1 MKYLNKIIFINSA
14 NIPYAE
20 ISVDG
25 NVHFTGTQ
33 GVGKSTVLRALLF
46 FYNADKHRLG
56 IQQGQ
61 KSFDEFYFRQ
71 SNSYILYEVM
81 RDGGAYT
88 ILVSRYQGR
97 ASWRFIDAPYQREWL
112 VGDDKQV
119 LSDWVRIRERIDKNV
134 AVSAR
139 IDSGVMF
146 KDILFGNTRD
156 AKYASYAIVQSAH
169 YQNIPR
175 SIQNVFLN
183 TKLDA
188 DFVKNT
194 IIQSMADEDVSIDLQ
209 TYRRLVTDFER
220 EYDEIDCWFRQTRDG
235 SYPVRQQALKI
246 AEQGRR
252 IVALDQQ
259 LLELWRMLNH
269 AVAESEQKIPLLE
282 TEAAEVKAD
291 IEKERHR
298 EKELTAEYD
307 KERDGLNQE
316 LGGKKSKL
324 KEISQA
330 RKDFEAMNIGEKLAL
345 AAREETIKQEA
356 EDKQTLL
363 DGILKTHASIE
374 EKYNIAKGKLENARQ
389 AFENAQKEAFYRR
402 QESLQ
407 AKRKVLE
414 DERTKGRNQ
423 LMESFNNWRHE
434 SDDRLELL
442 QKDQSRA
449 DQSLKELRLWHP
461 KADDIKQ
468 VFAQLQQM
476 ELDAKE
482 NAARQTAVKSQI
494 AQLTAEYEMKE
505 AELKQASEREQ
516 ERLEARRTDCK
527 EQIAKIEQLLSH
539 LDGSL
544 YQWLTDHVEGWEN
557 TIGKV
562 ADEER
567 ILYAQGLEPSL
578 TNHPNDQTIN
588 HPNDQTANH
597 PNDQS
602 MFGVKLNLDNID
614 AVHRT
619 PDDYRSEQKSLE
631 EQLQQLNRAL
641 GGLPVSLQENI
652 AKLGKKYAERLNPL
666 RQQSTLLKVEEEQIP
681 VKRQN
686 LQNEQHRLE
695 MEEQELTAEE
705 KTVRERAFNEALLRV
720 QAEKEARE
728 KQEAK
733 NKKELGDLDKTF
745 NKASKT
751 LDEELRAFKQSQAS
765 EATAR
770 YQEFEVQKAEL
781 DAQQKAELAGKG
793 VDVNLLEQYRKA
805 LEELQRLL
813 NQIEAERPTVIRYRD
828 AEQNLFAKEP
838 EIRKGIKDIE
848 QQLQMMLQRYK
859 DKRARIEKKR
869 LEQEERQ
876 RQVLQELTHR
886 REGLNQYHQ
895 VVENE
900 HLVPDTFLSDNKTKE
915 TSHDCQQLLSQ
926 LRGTVN
932 QKRETMDKLKDIVV
946 NFNRN
951 FKPQNAFHFNTMPVT
966 DNDYLQIAVDLQDF
980 MDNNKIEEFRQRT
993 SEHYKDIL
1001 GRISTEIG
1009 ALMKRRSDVD
1019 GVIVDI
1025 NRDFVEKNFA
1035 GVIKS
1040 IELRANESSDR
1051 LMQLLMSIHNYT
1063 TENALSIGELNL
1075 FSSDNR
1081 DEVNRKV
1088 VDYLKNLSH
1097 QLHDEQSRPS
1107 VSLGDAFRL
1116 QFRVKENDN
1125 DTNWVERINNVG
1137 SDGTDILVKAM
1148 VNIMLINVFKKKAAR
1163 KSGDFIVHCMMDEI
1177 GRLHPN
1183 NIKGILQFANSR
1195 NIYLI
1200 NSSPTS
1206 YNPYDYRY
1214 TYLLSKHGVKT
1225 RVEKLLKRTT

>member
-61 KSFDEFYFRQ
+61 KTFDEFYFRQ
-71 SNSYILYEVM
+71 SNSYFLYEVM
-81 RDGGAYT
+81 RDSGAYT

-97 ASWRFIDAPYQREWL
+97 ASWRFIDAPYQRDWL
-112 VGDDKQV
+112 VDDDRQV
-119 LSDWVRIRERIDKNV
+119 LSDWVKIRERIDKNV
-134 AVSAR
+134 SVSAR

-146 KDILFGNTRD
+146 KDIIFGNTHD
-156 AKYASYAIVQSAH
+156 NKYTRYALVQSAH

-194 IIQSMADEDVSIDLQ
+194 IIQSMADEDLPIDLQ

-246 AEQGRR
+246 AEHGRR

-259 LLELWRMLNH
+259 LLDVWRMLNH
-269 AVAESEQKIPLLE
+269 AVAESEQKIPFLE
-282 TEAAEVKAD
+282 AETAEVKTN
-291 IEKERHR
+291 IEKERNR
-298 EKELTAEYD
+298 EKELMADYDAEKD
-307 KERDGLNQE
+307 KLNQT
-316 LGGKKSKL
+316 LGGKKEKL
-324 KEISQA
+324 KEITQA
-330 RKDFEAMNIGEKLAL
+330 RKDFEALHIEEKLAL
-345 AAREETIKQEA
+345 AAREDAIKSGA
-356 EDKQTLL
+356 ADKQMLL
-363 DGILKTHASIE
+363 DDLLKTHASIE
-374 EKYNIAKGKLENARQ
+374 EKYNIARGKLENARV
-389 AFENAQKEAFYRR
+389 AFENAQKETFY
-402 QESLQ
+402 QKQDALQ
-407 AKRKVLE
+407 KERKRLE
-414 DERTKGRNQ
+414 DERTKNRNAA
-423 LMESFNNWRHE
+423 MEAFNSWRHE
-434 SDDRLELL
+434 SDERLQMLL
-442 QKDQSRA
+442 AEQNKA
-449 DQSLKELRLWHP
+449 DNAVKELRQWHP
-461 KADDIKQ
+461 KAEEMKQ
-468 VFAQLQQM
+468 VQEQLRQL
-476 ELDAKE
+476 EVSGKE
-482 NAARQTAVKSQI
+482 NAAQQTAVKSQI
-494 AQLTAEYEMKE
+494 TQLTTEFEMNE
-505 AELKQASEREQ
+505 AGLKQASLYEQ
-516 ERLEARRTDCK
+516 ERLETNRTQCK
-527 EQIAKIEQLLSH
+527 EQIAKIDELLSH

-544 YQWLTDHVEGWEN
+544 YQWLTKNADGWEE

-562 ADEER
+562 VDEKR
-567 ILYAQGLEPSL
+567 ILYAGGLEPQLGVASDSL
-578 TNHPNDQTIN
+578 
-588 HPNDQTANH
+588 
-597 PNDQS
+597 
-602 MFGVKLNLDNID
+602 FGIKLNLDNID

-619 PDDYRSEQKSLE
+619 PDDYRAEKKMQE
-631 EQLQQLNRAL
+631 EQVLQLNRQL
-641 GGLPVSLQENI
+641 TQLPITLQEDI
-652 AKLGKKYAERLNPL
+652 SKLGKKYGTLLNPL
-666 RQQSTLLKVEEEQIP
+666 RQKATLLKVEEEQVP
-681 VKRQN
+681 TKRQN
-686 LQNEQHRLE
+686 LQNRQHQLE
-695 MEEQELTAEE
+695 MEEQEMVAKE
-705 KTVRERAFNEALLRV
+705 KEVRERAFNEVLLKV

-728 KQEAK
+728 KKETQ
-733 NKKELGDLDKTF
+733 NKRELKDFDAAF
-745 NKASKT
+745 NKSSKS
-751 LDEELRAFKQSQAS
+751 LDEELQTFNESQLAEAS
-765 EATAR
+765 LR
-770 YQEFEVQKAEL
+770 NQEFAAQKAQLEE
-781 DAQQKAELAGKG
+781 QQRAELSGKG
-793 VDVNLLEQYRKA
+793 VDVNLLEQYRQA
-805 LEELQRLL
+805 VDELKKLL
-813 NQIEAERPTVIRYRD
+813 NQIADERPIVIRYRD

-838 EIRKGIKDIE
+838 EIRKSIKDID
-848 QQLQMMLQRYK
+848 QQLAMMRQRYE
-859 DKRARIEKKR
+859 DKHSRIEKKR
-869 LEQEERQ
+869 QEYEERQ
-876 RQVLQELTHR
+876 KMVLKDLVHR
-886 REGLNQYHQ
+886 CEGLDLYHQ
-895 VVENE
+895 MVENE
-900 HLVPDTFLSDNKTKE
+900 HLVPDGFLSDDKMVEN
-915 TSHDCQQLLSQ
+915 HQDCQQLISQ

-932 QKRETMDKLKDIVV
+932 QKRETLERLKDVV
-946 NFNRN
+946 INFNRN

-966 DNDYLQIAVDLQDF
+966 DNDYLEIAANLQDF
-980 MDNNKIEEFRQRT
+980 MDNNKIEEFRLRT

-1001 GRISTEIG
+1001 GRIATEVG

-1019 GVIVDI
+1019 GVILDI

-1051 LMQLLMSIHNYT
+1051 LMQLLMSIHDYT
-1063 TENALSIGELNL
+1063 VDNALSIGELNL
-1075 FSSDNR
+1075 FSSNNR

-1088 VDYLKNLSH
+1088 VDYLKSLSH
-1097 QLHDEQSRPS
+1097 QLQDEHGRQT

-1163 KSGDFIVHCMMDEI
+1163 KSGDFIIHCMMDEI

-1206 YNPYDYRY
+1206 YNPYDYKY

-1225 RVEKLLKRTT
+1225 RVDKLLKRTK

>member
-61 KSFDEFYFRQ
+61 KTFDEFYFRQ
-71 SNSYILYEVM
+71 SNSYFLYEVM
-81 RDGGAYT
+81 RDSGAYT

-97 ASWRFIDAPYQREWL
+97 ASWRFIDAPYQRDWL
-112 VGDDKQV
+112 VDDDRQV
-119 LSDWVRIRERIDKNV
+119 LSDWVKIRERIDKNV
-134 AVSAR
+134 SVSAR

-146 KDILFGNTRD
+146 KDIIFGNTHD
-156 AKYASYAIVQSAH
+156 NKYTRYALVQSAH

-194 IIQSMADEDVSIDLQ
+194 IIQSMADEDLPIDLQ

-220 EYDEIDCWFRQTRDG
+220 EYDEIDCWFRQTHDG

-246 AEQGRR
+246 AEHGRR

-259 LLELWRMLNH
+259 LLDVWRMLNH

-282 TEAAEVKAD
+282 AEAAEVKTN
-291 IEKERHR
+291 IEKERNR
-298 EKELTAEYD
+298 EKELMADYDAEKD
-307 KERDGLNQE
+307 KLNQT
-316 LGGKKSKL
+316 LGGKKEKL
-324 KEISQA
+324 KEITQA
-330 RKDFEAMNIGEKLAL
+330 RKDFEALHIEEKLAL
-345 AAREETIKQEA
+345 AAREDAIKSGA
-356 EDKQTLL
+356 ADKQMLL
-363 DGILKTHASIE
+363 DDLLKTHASIE
-374 EKYNIAKGKLENARQ
+374 EKYNIARGKLENARV
-389 AFENAQKEAFYRR
+389 AFENAQKETYYQKQDA
-402 QESLQ
+402 LQ
-407 AKRKVLE
+407 KERKRLE
-414 DERTKGRNQ
+414 DERTKNRNAA
-423 LMESFNNWRHE
+423 MEAFNSWRHE
-434 SDDRLELL
+434 SDERLQMLL
-442 QKDQSRA
+442 AEQNKA
-449 DQSLKELRLWHP
+449 DNAVKELRQWHP
-461 KADDIKQ
+461 KAEEMKQ
-468 VFAQLQQM
+468 VQEQLRQL
-476 ELDAKE
+476 EVSGKE
-482 NAARQTAVKSQI
+482 NAAQQTAVKSQI
-494 AQLTAEYEMKE
+494 TQLTTEFEMNE
-505 AELKQASEREQ
+505 AGLKQASLHEQ
-516 ERLEARRTDCK
+516 ERLETNRTQCK
-527 EQIAKIEQLLSH
+527 EQIAKIDELLSH

-544 YQWLTDHVEGWEN
+544 YQWLTKNADGWEE

-562 ADEER
+562 VDEKR
-567 ILYAQGLEPSL
+567 ILYAGGLEPQLGVASDSL
-578 TNHPNDQTIN
+578 
-588 HPNDQTANH
+588 
-597 PNDQS
+597 
-602 MFGVKLNLDNID
+602 FGIKLNLDNID

-619 PDDYRSEQKSLE
+619 PDDYRAEKKMQE
-631 EQLQQLNRAL
+631 EQVLQLNRQL
-641 GGLPVSLQENI
+641 TQLPITLQEDI
-652 AKLGKKYAERLNPL
+652 SKLGKKYGTLLNPL
-666 RQQSTLLKVEEEQIP
+666 RQKATLLKVEEEQVP
-681 VKRQN
+681 TKRQN
-686 LQNEQHRLE
+686 LQNRQHQLE
-695 MEEQELTAEE
+695 MEEQEMVAKE
-705 KTVRERAFNEALLRV
+705 KEVRERAFNEVLLKV

-728 KQEAK
+728 KKETQ
-733 NKKELGDLDKTF
+733 NKRELKDFDAAF
-745 NKASKT
+745 NKSSKS
-751 LDEELRAFKQSQAS
+751 LDEELQTFNESQLAETS
-765 EATAR
+765 LR
-770 YQEFEVQKAEL
+770 NQEFAAQKAQLEE
-781 DAQQKAELAGKG
+781 QQRAELSGKG
-793 VDVNLLEQYRKA
+793 VDVNLLEQYRQA
-805 LEELQRLL
+805 VDELKKLL
-813 NQIEAERPTVIRYRD
+813 NQIADERPIVIRYRD

-838 EIRKGIKDIE
+838 EIRKSIKDID
-848 QQLQMMLQRYK
+848 QQLAMMRQRYE
-859 DKRARIEKKR
+859 DKHSRIEKKR
-869 LEQEERQ
+869 QEYEERQ
-876 RQVLQELTHR
+876 KMVLKDLVHR
-886 REGLNQYHQ
+886 REGLDLYHQ
-895 VVENE
+895 MVENE
-900 HLVPDTFLSDNKTKE
+900 HLVPDGFLSDDKMVEN
-915 TSHDCQQLLSQ
+915 HQDCQQLISQ

-932 QKRETMDKLKDIVV
+932 QKRETLERLKDVV
-946 NFNRN
+946 INFNRN

-966 DNDYLQIAVDLQDF
+966 DNDYLEISANLQDF
-980 MDNNKIEEFRQRT
+980 MDNNKIEEFRLRT

-1001 GRISTEIG
+1001 GRIATEVG

-1019 GVIVDI
+1019 GVILDI

-1051 LMQLLMSIHNYT
+1051 LMQLLMSIHDYT
-1063 TENALSIGELNL
+1063 VDNALSIGELNL
-1075 FSSDNR
+1075 FSSNNR

-1088 VDYLKNLSH
+1088 VDYLKSLSH
-1097 QLHDEQSRPS
+1097 QLQDEHGRQT

-1163 KSGDFIVHCMMDEI
+1163 KSGDFIIHCMMDEI

-1206 YNPYDYRY
+1206 YNPYDYKY

-1225 RVEKLLKRTT
+1225 RVDKLLKRIK

>member
-46 FYNADKHRLG
+46 FYNADKQRLG

-81 RDGGAYT
+81 RDNGAYS

-112 VGDDKQV
+112 IDEDRHV
-119 LSDWVRIRERIDKNV
+119 LSDWVKIRERIDKNV

-139 IDSGVMF
+139 IDSGIMF
-146 KDILFGNTRD
+146 KDIIFGNTHD
-156 AKYASYAIVQSAH
+156 NKYTRYALVQSSH

-194 IIQSMADEDVSIDLQ
+194 IIQSMADEDLPIDLQ

-235 SYPVRQQALKI
+235 NYPVRQQALKI
-246 AEQGRR
+246 AEQGRK

-259 LLELWRMLNH
+259 LQDIWRKLNY
-269 AVAESEQKIPLLE
+269 AVADSKQQIPLLE
-282 TEAAEVKAD
+282 AEATD
-291 IEKERHR
+291 IKTNIDKERQR
-298 EKELTAEYD
+298 EKELTSEYD
-307 KERDGLNQE
+307 KEKDSLNQK
-316 LGGKKSKL
+316 LGAKNSKL
-324 KEISQA
+324 KEIAQA
-330 RKDFEAMNIGEKLAL
+330 RKDFGAIGIEDKLTL
-345 AAREETIKQEA
+345 ASREDSIKQEVA
-356 EDKQTLL
+356 DKQMLL
-363 DGILKTHASIE
+363 DDLLKTHDSIE
-374 EKYNIAKGKLENARQ
+374 EKYNIARGKLEIARQ
-389 AFENAQKEAFYRR
+389 AFENTQKDAYYKK
-402 QESLQ
+402 QAALQ
-407 AKRKVLE
+407 IERKRLE

-423 LMESFNNWRHE
+423 LIEAFNSWRHE
-434 SDDRLELL
+434 SDERLEIL
-442 QKDQSRA
+442 QKEQHRA
-449 DQSLKELRLWHP
+449 ESALKELRQWHP
-461 KADDIKQ
+461 MADEIKQ
-468 VFAQLQQM
+468 VFEQLQQ
-476 ELDAKE
+476 LDVMAKE
-482 NAARQTAVKSQI
+482 NASQQMAVKSQI
-494 AQLTAEYEMKE
+494 TQITAEYEMKE
-505 AELKQASEREQ
+505 TELKQASGREQ
-516 ERLEARRTDCK
+516 EQLEISRAQYRA
-527 EQIAKIEQLLSH
+527 QIAKIDELLTN

-544 YQWLTDHVEGWEN
+544 YQWLCENAEGWED

-562 ADEER
+562 VDEER
-567 ILYAQGLEPSL
+567 ILYAQGLEPQLDVTSDSL
-578 TNHPNDQTIN
+578 
-588 HPNDQTANH
+588 
-597 PNDQS
+597 
-602 MFGVKLNLDNID
+602 FGIKLNLVNID
-614 AVHRT
+614 SVHHT
-619 PDDYRSEQKSLE
+619 PDEYRAEKKTLE
-631 EQLQQLNRAL
+631 EQMLQMNRQLAQ
-641 GGLPVSLQENI
+641 LPVTLQEEI
-652 AKLGKKYAERLNPL
+652 SKLGKKYATQLNPL
-666 RQQSTLLKVEEEQIP
+666 RQQATLLKVEENQIP

-686 LQNEQHRLE
+686 LQNQQHKLE
-695 MEEQELTAEE
+695 MEENEIIAKE
-705 KTVRERAFNEALLRV
+705 KEIRERTFNEALLKV
-720 QAEKEARE
+720 QAEKETRE
-728 KQEAK
+728 QEEAK
-733 NKKELGDLDKTF
+733 NKKELKDLDLAF
-745 NKASKT
+745 NKSSKA
-751 LDEELRAFKQSQAS
+751 LNDELRVFEETQKS
-765 EATAR
+765 EASAR
-770 YQEFEVQKAEL
+770 IQEFTAQKVQLEE
-781 DAQQKAELAGKG
+781 QQNAELAGKG
-793 VDVNLLEQYRKA
+793 VDVNLLGQYRKA
-805 LEELQRLL
+805 LEDLKTLL
-813 NQIEAERPTVIRYRD
+813 SRIENERPTVIRYRD
-828 AEQNLFAKEP
+828 AQQNLFAKEP
-838 EIRKGIKDIE
+838 EIRKTIKAIE
-848 QQLQMMLQRYK
+848 QQLAMMRQRFEDKK
-859 DKRARIEKKR
+859 DRIEKKR
-869 LEQEERQ
+869 NELEERQ
-876 RQVLQELTHR
+876 KALLKNLNHRQD
-886 REGLNQYHQ
+886 GLKQYHQ

-900 HLVPDTFLSDNKTKE
+900 HLVPDTYHSDDKSIT
-915 TSHDCQQLLSQ
+915 THLDCQQLLTQ

-932 QKRETMDKLKDIVV
+932 QKRESIDKLKDMVV

-980 MDNNKIEEFRQRT
+980 MDNNKIEEFRRRT

-1019 GVIVDI
+1019 GVILDI
-1025 NRDFVEKNFA
+1025 NRDFLEKNFA
-1035 GVIKS
+1035 GVIRS
-1040 IELRANESSDR
+1040 IELRANESSDK
-1051 LMQLLMSIHNYT
+1051 LMQLLMSIHDYT
-1063 TENALSIGELNL
+1063 VENEFSIGELNL
-1075 FSSDNR
+1075 FSGDNR
-1081 DEVNRKV
+1081 DEVNSKV
-1088 VDYLKNLSH
+1088 VDYLNSLSH
-1097 QLHDEQSRPS
+1097 QLQNEPNRPT
-1107 VSLGDAFRL
+1107 VSLSDTFRL

-1148 VNIMLINVFKKKAAR
+1148 VNIMLINVFKKKVAK

-1214 TYLLSKHGVKT
+1214 TYMLSKHGMKT
-1225 RVEKLLKRTT
+1225 RVEKLLKRTN

>member
-1 MKYLNKIIFINSA
+1 MKYLNKIIFVNSA

-56 IQQGQ
+56 IQQAQ

-81 RDGGAYT
+81 RNNGAYT

-112 VGDDKQV
+112 IDEDKQV
-119 LSDWVRIRERIDKNV
+119 LSDWVKIRERIEKNV
-134 AVSAR
+134 SVSAR

-146 KDILFGNTRD
+146 KDIIFGNTHD
-156 AKYASYAIVQSAH
+156 HKYTRYALVQSAH

-194 IIQSMADEDVSIDLQ
+194 IIQSMADEDLPIDLQ

-235 SYPVRQQALKI
+235 NYPVRQQALKI

-259 LLELWRMLNH
+259 LLDGWRMLNH
-269 AVAESEQKIPLLE
+269 AVAESEEKIPLLE
-282 TEAAEVKAD
+282 SEATELKTD
-291 IEKERHR
+291 I
-298 EKELTAEYD
+298 D
-307 KERDGLNQE
+307 KERTREKDLQTEYEKENNLLNQE
-316 LGGKKSKL
+316 LGEKKGKL
-324 KEISQA
+324 KEIVQA
-330 RKDFEAMNIGEKLAL
+330 KKDFAAMGIEEKIAL
-345 AAREETIKQEA
+345 AAREDSLRKEA
-356 EDKQTLL
+356 ADKQMLL
-363 DGILKTHASIE
+363 DDLLKTHASIE
-374 EKYNIAKGKLENARQ
+374 EKYFIAKGKLENARQ
-389 AFENAQKEAFYRR
+389 AFENAQKEAYNKK
-402 QESLQ
+402 QETLQ
-407 AKRKVLE
+407 KERKRLE
-414 DERTKGRNQ
+414 DERTKNKNM
-423 LMESFNNWRHE
+423 LIDAFNNWRHE
-434 SDDRLELL
+434 SDERLELL
-442 QKDQSRA
+442 QKEQNRVDNA
-449 DQSLKELRLWHP
+449 VKELRLWHP
-461 KADDIKQ
+461 KADEMALIKE
-468 VFAQLQQM
+468 QLQIL
-476 ELDAKE
+476 EVTEKE
-482 NAARQTAVKSQI
+482 NTAQQTAVKSQI
-494 AQLTAEYEMKE
+494 TQITTEYEMKE
-505 AELKQASEREQ
+505 AELKQASQREQ
-516 ERLEARRTDCK
+516 ERLETNNSQCR
-527 EQIAKIEQLLSH
+527 EQITKIEELLSH

-544 YQWLTDHVEGWEN
+544 YQWLTENVECWEE

-562 ADEER
+562 VDEEK
-567 ILYAQGLEPSL
+567 ILYAGELEPQLDKTTSDGL
-578 TNHPNDQTIN
+578 
-588 HPNDQTANH
+588 
-597 PNDQS
+597 
-602 MFGVKLNLDNID
+602 FGVKLNLDKID
-614 AVHRT
+614 TVHRT
-619 PDDYRSEQKSLE
+619 PDDYRAEKKRLE
-631 EQLQQLNRAL
+631 EQLQQINREL
-641 GGLPVSLQENI
+641 TQLPITLQEDI
-652 AKLGKKYAERLNPL
+652 SKLGRKYAVQLNPV
-666 RQQSTLLKVEEEQIP
+666 RQQATLLKVEEEQIP

-686 LQNEQHRLE
+686 FQNQQHQLE
-695 MEEQELTAEE
+695 MEEQELIVQERE
-705 KTVRERAFNEALLRV
+705 IRERAFNEALLKV
-720 QAEKEARE
+720 QAEKDVRKAKET
-728 KQEAK
+728 K
-733 NKKELGDLDKTF
+733 NKKELKDFDTVF
-745 NKASKT
+745 NKSSKA
-751 LDEELRAFKQSQAS
+751 LDEELRLFKESQNR
-765 EATAR
+765 EAIAR
-770 YQEFEVQKAEL
+770 NQEFDAQITQL
-781 DAQQKAELAGKG
+781 DEQQKAELAGKG
-793 VDVNLLEQYRKA
+793 VDVTLLEQYRKA
-805 LEELQRLL
+805 LDALNMLL
-813 NQIEAERPTVIRYRD
+813 KQIDNERPTVIRYRD
-828 AEQNLFAKEP
+828 AEQNLFTKEP
-838 EIRKGIKDIE
+838 EIKKNIKDID
-848 QQLQMMLQRYK
+848 QQLTMMRQRYE

-869 LEQEERQ
+869 HELEERQ
-876 RQVLQELTHR
+876 KTILKDWTHR
-886 REGLNQYHQ
+886 REGLDQYHQ
-895 VVENE
+895 MVENE
-900 HLVPDTFLSDNKTKE
+900 HLVPDTFLSDNKLIVT
-915 TSHDCQQLLSQ
+915 HQDCQQLISQ

-932 QKRETMDKLKDIVV
+932 QKRGTIEKLKDTVI

-980 MDNNKIEEFRQRT
+980 MDNNKIEEFRRRT

-1019 GVIVDI
+1019 SVILDI

-1051 LMQLLMSIHNYT
+1051 LMQLLMSIHYYT
-1063 TENALSIGELNL
+1063 VENALSIGELNL

-1088 VDYLKNLSH
+1088 VDYLKSLSH
-1097 QLHDEQSRPS
+1097 QLQDEQSRPT

-1148 VNIMLINVFKKKAAR
+1148 VNIMLINVFKKKAER
-1163 KSGDFIVHCMMDEI
+1163 KSGSFIVHCMMDEI

-1183 NIKGILQFANSR
+1183 NVKGILQFANSR

-1206 YNPYDYRY
+1206 YNPYDYKY
-1214 TYLLSKHGVKT
+1214 TYLLSKHGLKT
-1225 RVEKLLKRTT
+1225 RVDKLLKRTK

>member
-71 SNSYILYEVM
+71 SNSHILYEVM
-81 RDGGAYT
+81 RDNGAYT

-112 VGDDKQV
+112 IDDDKQV
-119 LSDWVRIRERIDKNV
+119 LSDWVKIRERIDKNV

-139 IDSGVMF
+139 IDSGLMF
-146 KDILFGNTRD
+146 KDIIFGNTHD
-156 AKYASYAIVQSAH
+156 HKYTRYALVQSAH

-194 IIQSMADEDVSIDLQ
+194 IIHSMADEDLPIDLQ

-235 SYPVRQQALKI
+235 NFPVRTQALKI
-246 AEQGRR
+246 AEQGRK

-259 LLELWRMLNH
+259 LLDVWQMLNH
-269 AVAESEQKIPLLE
+269 VVSDCEQQIPLLE
-282 TEAAEVKAD
+282 AEAKEVNNS
-291 IEKERHR
+291 IEKERSR
-298 EKELTAEYD
+298 EKELTADYD
-307 KERDGLNQE
+307 KEKDSLNQD

-324 KEISQA
+324 KEIAQA
-330 RKDFEAMNIGEKLAL
+330 RKDFDAMGIKDKLAL
-345 AAREETIKQEA
+345 AAREDSIKQEIA
-356 EDKQTLL
+356 NKQMLL
-363 DGILKTHASIE
+363 DDLLKTHASIE
-374 EKYNIAKGKLENARQ
+374 EKYNIARAKLHNALV
-389 AFENAQKEAFYRR
+389 AFDNAQNEALF
-402 QESLQ
+402 QKQASLQ
-407 AKRKVLE
+407 KERNRYE
-414 DERTKGRNQ
+414 DERSKGRNHI
-423 LMESFNNWRHE
+423 MEEYRVWLHE
-434 SDDRLELL
+434 SDERLQVLL
-442 QKDQSRA
+442 YEQHRA
-449 DQSLKELRLWHP
+449 DNALKELRQWHP
-461 KADDIKQ
+461 MADNLKL
-468 VFAQLQQM
+468 VAAQLLQLNMDEKENDAQQM
-476 ELDAKE
+476 
-482 NAARQTAVKSQI
+482 TVKSQI
-494 AQLTAEYEMKE
+494 AQITSEYEMKE
-505 AELKQASEREQ
+505 TELKQASDREQ
-516 ERLEARRTDCK
+516 ERLETDRTVCS
-527 EQIAKIEQLLSH
+527 ERISKISNLLAH

-544 YQWLTDHVEGWEN
+544 YQWLCEHTEGWED

-562 ADEER
+562 VDDER
-567 ILYAQGLEPSL
+567 ILYAQGLEPEAAGQSESL
-578 TNHPNDQTIN
+578 
-588 HPNDQTANH
+588 
-597 PNDQS
+597 
-602 MFGVKLNLDNID
+602 FGIKLNLDHID
-614 AVHRT
+614 AVHHT
-619 PDDYRSEQKSLE
+619 PNEYMDEKKELE
-631 EQLQQLNRAL
+631 KQLQQLNRQL
-641 GGLPVSLQENI
+641 SQLPVTLQENI
-652 AKLGKKYAERLNPL
+652 SKLGKKYGASLNPL
-666 RQQSTLLKVEEEQIP
+666 RQKATKLKVEEEQIP

-686 LQNEQHRLE
+686 LQNKQHELE
-695 MEEQELTAEE
+695 MEEQELIEQE
-705 KTVRERAFNEALLRV
+705 KAKRERAFNVALLHV
-720 QAEKEARE
+720 QSEKEARE
-728 KQEAK
+728 NKEAK
-733 NKKELGDLDKTF
+733 NKKDLKDLDSLF
-745 NKASKT
+745 NKSVKALNDDLRVFQDMQKSEADDRHNEFDDQKNQ
-751 LDEELRAFKQSQAS
+751 LDE
-765 EATAR
+765 
-770 YQEFEVQKAEL
+770 
-781 DAQQKAELAGKG
+781 QQKAELEGKG
-793 VDVNLLEQYRKA
+793 VDVNLLAGYRKA
-805 LEELQRLL
+805 LDEHSQLLQG
-813 NQIEAERPTVIRYRD
+813 IESDRDVVIRYRY
-828 AEQNLFAKEP
+828 AEENLFAKEP
-838 EIRKGIKDIE
+838 EIRKSIKDIE
-848 QQLQMMLQRYK
+848 NQVAMLRQRYE
-859 DKRARIEKKR
+859 DKRSRIEKKR
-869 LEQEERQ
+869 HEFEERQ
-876 RQVLQELTHR
+876 KIVLNDLEHR
-886 REGLNQYHQ
+886 RDGLTQYHQ
-895 VVENE
+895 VVEKE
-900 HLVPDTFLSDNKTKE
+900 HLVPDTYLTDDTMIP
-915 TSHDCQQLLSQ
+915 THQDCQQLLIQ

-932 QKRETMDKLKDIVV
+932 QKRESIDKLKDMVV
-946 NFNRN
+946 SFNRY

-966 DNDYLQIAVDLQDF
+966 DSEYLQIAVDLQDF
-980 MDNNKIEEFRQRT
+980 MDNNKIEEFRRRT

-1001 GRISTEIG
+1001 GRVSIEIG

-1019 GVIVDI
+1019 GVILDI

-1040 IELRANESSDR
+1040 IELRANESSDK
-1051 LMQLLMSIHNYT
+1051 LMQLLMSIHDYT
-1063 TENALSIGELNL
+1063 VENELSIGELNL

-1088 VDYLKNLSH
+1088 VDYLKSLSH
-1097 QLHDEQSRPS
+1097 QLQNEPNRPT

-1214 TYLLSKHGVKT
+1214 TYLLSKHGTKT
-1225 RVEKLLKRTT
+1225 RVEKLLKRTK

>member
-81 RDGGAYT
+81 RDNGAYT
-88 ILVSRYQGR
+88 ILVNRYQGR

-112 VGDDKQV
+112 IADDKQV
-119 LSDWVRIRERIDKNV
+119 LSDWVKIRERIDKNV

-139 IDSGVMF
+139 IESGVMF
-146 KDILFGNTRD
+146 KDIIFGNTHD
-156 AKYASYAIVQSAH
+156 HKYTRYALVQSSH

-194 IIQSMADEDVSIDLQ
+194 IIQSMTEEELPIDLQ

-220 EYDEIDCWFRQTRDG
+220 EYNEIDCWFRQSRDG
-235 SYPVRQQALKI
+235 NYPVRQQALRI
-246 AEQGRR
+246 AEQGRK

-259 LLELWRMLNH
+259 LLDVWYMLNH
-269 AVAESEQKIPLLE
+269 AVAYSEQRIPLLE
-282 TEAAEVKAD
+282 VEATEVKETIA
-291 IEKERHR
+291 KEHNRK
-298 EKELTAEYD
+298 KELTAEYD
-307 KERDGLNQE
+307 KEKDSFNQE
-316 LGGKKSKL
+316 LGAKKSKL
-324 KEISQA
+324 KEIAQA
-330 RKDFEAMNIGEKLAL
+330 REDFDAMGMDDKLTL
-345 AAREETIKQEA
+345 ADREVAIKQEVT
-356 EDKQTLL
+356 EKQTLL
-363 DGILKTHASIE
+363 DDLLKTHESIE
-374 EKYNIAKGKLENARQ
+374 EKYNIARGKLENAHQ
-389 AFENAQKEAFYRR
+389 AFKNAQKEAYY
-402 QESLQ
+402 QKQAILQ
-407 AKRKVLE
+407 SERKGLDE
-414 DERTKGRNQ
+414 ERTKNRNRI
-423 LMESFNNWRHE
+423 MDTFDSWRHE
-434 SDDRLELL
+434 SDERLGLL
-442 QKDQSRA
+442 QAEQHKA
-449 DQSLKELRLWHP
+449 DNALKELRQWHP
-461 KADDIKQ
+461 MADEIKQ
-468 VFAQLQQM
+468 VDEQLQQLNLK
-476 ELDAKE
+476 EKE
-482 NAARQTAVKSQI
+482 NAAQQTAVKSQI
-494 AQLTAEYEMKE
+494 DKITAEYEMKE
-505 AELKQASEREQ
+505 KEIKQVSQREQ
-516 ERLEARRTDCK
+516 EQQEAERVQARM
-527 EQIAKIEQLLSH
+527 QIEKIDDLLAH

-544 YQWLTDHVEGWEN
+544 YKWLCENADGWEE

-562 ADEER
+562 VDEER
-567 ILYAQGLEPSL
+567 ILYAQGLEPQLEIASDNL
-578 TNHPNDQTIN
+578 
-588 HPNDQTANH
+588 
-597 PNDQS
+597 
-602 MFGVKLNLDNID
+602 FGIRLNLDNI
-614 AVHRT
+614 ASVHRT
-619 PDDYRSEQKSLE
+619 PDEYRLEKKYLE
-631 EQLQQLNRAL
+631 EQVQQINRQLTQLPITLQN
-641 GGLPVSLQENI
+641 EI
-652 AKLGKKYAERLNPL
+652 EKLGKKYAVQINPL
-666 RQQSTLLKVEEEQIP
+666 RQKATLLKVEEEQIP

-686 LQNEQHRLE
+686 LQNHRHKLE
-695 MEEQELTAEE
+695 MEE
-705 KTVRERAFNEALLRV
+705 RERIEQEKEIRERSFNETLLRV
-720 QAEKEARE
+720 QSEKDARE
-728 KQEAK
+728 KNEVRNRK
-733 NKKELGDLDKTF
+733 DLKELDLSF
-745 NKASKT
+745 SKASKA
-751 LDEELRAFKQSQAS
+751 LDEELRIFKESQDT
-765 EATAR
+765 EAAAR
-770 YQEFEVQKAEL
+770 NQEHVAQKKQLEE
-781 DAQQKAELAGKG
+781 QQKAELAGKG
-793 VDVNLLEQYRKA
+793 VDMNLLEQYRKA
-805 LEELQRLL
+805 IEDLNVLL
-813 NQIEAERPTVIRYRD
+813 MRIDKERPIVIKYRD

-838 EIRKGIKDIE
+838 EIKKTIKDIE
-848 QQLQMMLQRYK
+848 QRLSRIRQRYE
-859 DKRARIEKKR
+859 DKRARIEKKYKEKEEHQR
-869 LEQEERQ
+869 VVLKELE
-876 RQVLQELTHR
+876 HR
-886 REGLNQYHQ
+886 REGLNLYHQ
-895 VVENE
+895 MVENE
-900 HLVPDTFLSDNKTKE
+900 HLVPDTYLSDDKMMKT
-915 TSHDCQQLLSQ
+915 HQDCQQLLSQ

-932 QKRETMDKLKDIVV
+932 QKRESIDRLKDMVV
-946 NFNRN
+946 GFNRN

-980 MDNNKIEEFRQRT
+980 MDNNKIEEFRRRT

-1009 ALMKRRSDVD
+1009 SLIKRRSDVD
-1019 GVIVDI
+1019 GVILDI

-1040 IELRANESSDR
+1040 IELRANESSDK
-1051 LMQLLMSIHNYT
+1051 LMQLLMSIHDYT
-1063 TENALSIGELNL
+1063 VENALSIGELNL
-1075 FSSDNR
+1075 FSSGNR

-1088 VDYLKNLSH
+1088 VDYLKSLSH
-1097 QLHDEQSRPS
+1097 QLQNEPNRPS

-1163 KSGDFIVHCMMDEI
+1163 KNGDFVVHCMMDEI

-1214 TYLLSKHGVKT
+1214 TYLLSKHGVRT
-1225 RVEKLLKRTT
+1225 IVEKLLKRIK